1 MRLLLDTH
9 IVLWALLDDPRLP
22 ATARDLILEPETE
35 VCVSAASIWE
45 IAIKRSLAK
54 GRPDDM
60 PITGEQ
66 GLMWCRQAGYTIVP
80 VTAEHAAAVGSLAL
94 LHRDPFDRML
104 VAQALCE
111 PMRLL
116 THDPALKAY
125 DTGIILV

>member
-9 IVLWALLDDPRLP
+9 ILLWALLDDARLP
-22 ATARDLILEPETE
+22 RKARELILDPAAE

-45 IAIKRSLAK
+45 IAIKRSFAK

-60 PITGEQ
+60 PITGAQ
-66 GLMWCRQAGYTIVP
+66 GLGWCREAGYTITP
-80 VTAEHAAAVGSLAL
+80 VTAEHAAAVGSLPH

-104 VAQALCE
+104 VAQALHE

-116 THDPALKAY
+116 THDPAVKAY
-125 DTGIILV
+125 DAGIILV